1 MDGLIYHLTSSAELN
16 NEISSQINEVI
27 HVFKYHNDGNWK
39 SYYKPKYVQRFS
51 NFIEERPSLIRK
63 LLALKEPVVS
73 NIVHTVVK
81 ENKSDV

>member
-1 MDGLIYHLTSSAELN
+1 MDGFIYHLTSSAELN

-39 SYYKPKYVQRFS
+39 SYYKPKYVRRFS